1 MVMGHDGGM
10 QEPSTLGVRPP
21 RLAMP
26 DFLNRLDSSTTRFAE
41 LVADGDLEAPVPPC
55 PDWSFAD
62 LVAHLGE
69 VHQWAA
75 HAIVAGNPDADHI
88 PAPSGRDALV
98 DWYRDSA
105 SALLSTLRKTDPLA
119 PAWSF
124 GPKPRTASFWF
135 RRQAHETTIHLWDAE
150 TSQGTTTPIDETL
163 ALDGIDELTSVF
175 FPRQVRLGR
184 IEPLAHGLALETT
197 LKSTEVSRWVLAG
210 DGTGPASAP
219 DALAE
224 ATITGPGEAL
234 LLLLWGRA
242 DLDDAR
248 LAVSGN
254 EAAARAVLG
263 TAITP

>member
-1 MVMGHDGGM
+1 MGHDGRVP
-10 QEPSTLGVRPP
+10 EPSTLGLRPP
-21 RLAMP
+21 RLALP
-26 DFLNRLDSSTTRFAE
+26 DFLNRLDSSTNRFAE
-41 LVADGDLEAPVPPC
+41 LVAAGDLDARVPPC

-69 VHQWAA
+69 VHQWAT
-75 HAIVAGNPDADHI
+75 HAIVAGNPNADPV
-88 PAPSGRDALV
+88 PAPSGRDALAE
-98 DWYRDSA
+98 WYRDAVDS
-105 SALLSTLRKTDPLA
+105 LLNTLKATDPLA
-119 PAWSF
+119 PAWGF

-150 TSQGTTTPIDETL
+150 TSQGTATSIDEAL

-184 IEPLAHGLALETT
+184 IDALEHRLALQTT
-197 LKSTEVSRWVLAG
+197 SPTSGSNRWVLAG

-219 DALAE
+219 DAPAE
-224 ATITGPGEAL
+224 ATITGPAESL

-242 DLDDAR
+242 GLDDAR
-248 LAVSGN
+248 IAVSGD
-254 EAAARAVLG
+254 EAAARAVLA